1 MPSPGNCFGFN
12 GMESYMGGT
21 FMFLIPILIIALLWF
36 VFYKNNNIKTNSL
49 QSNDALGV
57 LKRRFANSEISQEE
71 YLAKKET
78 LLA

>member
-1 MPSPGNCFGFN
+1 
-12 GMESYMGGT
+12 
-21 FMFLIPILIIALLWF
+21 MFLIPILIIALLWF
-36 VFYKNNNIKTNSL
+36 AFYKNSNTKAYST
-49 QSNDALGV
+49 QSDGALDV

>member
-1 MPSPGNCFGFN
+1 MFSPGNCFGFN
-12 GMESYMGGT
+12 GMESYIGGT

-36 VFYKNNNIKTNSL
+36 AFYKNSSTKNYNT
-49 QSNDALGV
+49 QSDGALDV

>member
-1 MPSPGNCFGFN
+1 MPSSENCFGFN
-12 GMESYMGGT
+12 GIESYMGGT
-21 FMFLIPILIIALLWF
+21 FMFLIPILVIALLWF
-36 VFYKNNNIKTNSL
+36 VFYKNNNVKTDSL